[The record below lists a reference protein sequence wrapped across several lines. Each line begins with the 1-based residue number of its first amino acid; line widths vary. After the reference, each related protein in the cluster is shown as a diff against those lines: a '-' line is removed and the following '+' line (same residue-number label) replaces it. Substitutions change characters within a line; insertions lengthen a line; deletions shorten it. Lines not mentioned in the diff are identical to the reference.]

1 VIAIF
6 TKFDDAITQV
16 LKRSRTRDENR
27 QAALDSLEKKF
38 RAPLSEYKFPPSDY
52 LRLENMQKDDGKH
65 QDQVNELTKKTADSL
80 DDLALKMLFVSV
92 QQNNLELC
100 ISYAI
105 KYFRSSPRMVRS
117 IVIPDRNCCAELKL
131 LKDDLVFRGLMWF
144 RHSYLNVYDYGKTE
158 HAYDVWLSSSWW
170 CESVSVFPRKLD
182 D

>member
-105 KYFRSSPRMVRS
+105 KYFRSSPRM
-117 IVIPDRNCCAELKL
+117 
-131 LKDDLVFRGLMWF
+131 DDLVFRGLMWF